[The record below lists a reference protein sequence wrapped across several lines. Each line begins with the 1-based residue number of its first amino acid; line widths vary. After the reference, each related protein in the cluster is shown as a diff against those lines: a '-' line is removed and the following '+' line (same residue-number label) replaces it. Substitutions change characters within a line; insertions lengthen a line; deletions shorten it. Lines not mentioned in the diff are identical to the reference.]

1 MNACSTLNTPALNLT
16 QRSYVGSAGSQ
27 LLDDMCVPMLR
38 VGLTGGI
45 ACGKSSIAD
54 MLMKRGAH
62 YLSADAL
69 AHQVYVPGT
78 ATYDEVVRSFGREI
92 LNEDGTINRGKLA
105 NIVFPGR
112 ISELNA
118 IVHPE
123 VVKRQNSWMSE
134 VERSDPHGIA
144 VVEAAL
150 LIEAGADKDFDKVIV
165 VTCDFEQKV
174 ERFAR
179 RTNLPLPVARA
190 EVERRSAAQFSD
202 EEKGRRADYIVDN
215 SGSAEDAERQV
226 ERIWSELQ
234 PFG

>member
-1 MNACSTLNTPALNLT
+1 
-16 QRSYVGSAGSQ
+16 
-27 LLDDMCVPMLR
+27 MLR

-45 ACGKSSIAD
+45 ACGKSSIAA
-54 MLMKRGAH
+54 MLVKRGAH
-62 YLSADAL
+62 FLQADGL
-69 AHQVYVPGT
+69 AHQLYAPGT
-78 ATYDEVVRSFGREI
+78 VTYGEIVRSFGREI
-92 LNEDGTINRGKLA
+92 LNEDGTINRSKLA
-105 NIVFPGR
+105 DLVFPNR
-112 ISELNA
+112 IHELNA

-123 VVKRQNSWMSE
+123 VVKRQNGWMSE

-150 LIEAGADKDFDKVIV
+150 LIEAGADQDFDKVIV

-179 RTNLPLPVARA
+179 RTSVPLPVARA

-202 EEKGRRADYIVDN
+202 EEKARRADYIVDN

-226 ERIWSELQ
+226 EWIWRELQ
-234 PFG
+234 RFELSKGGESFSGG

>member
-1 MNACSTLNTPALNLT
+1 
-16 QRSYVGSAGSQ
+16 
-27 LLDDMCVPMLR
+27 MLR

-45 ACGKSSIAD
+45 ACGKSSIAA
-54 MLMKRGAH
+54 MLVKRGAH
-62 YLSADAL
+62 FLQADAL
-69 AHQVYVPGT
+69 AHQVYAPGT
-78 ATYDEVVRSFGREI
+78 PTYDEVVRVFGREI

-105 NIVFPGR
+105 NLVFPGR
-112 ISELNA
+112 IGELNA

-123 VVKRQNSWMSE
+123 VVKRQNRWMSE

-179 RTNLPLPVARA
+179 RTNVVARGGA
-190 EVERRSAAQFSD
+190 CRGRAPECRAVLRRREGAAR
-202 EEKGRRADYIVDN
+202 GLRVDN

-226 ERIWSELQ
+226 EQIWQRTAER
-234 PFG
+234 

>member
-1 MNACSTLNTPALNLT
+1 
-16 QRSYVGSAGSQ
+16 
-27 LLDDMCVPMLR
+27 MLR

-45 ACGKSSIAD
+45 ACGKSSIAA
-54 MLMKRGAH
+54 MMVKRGAH
-62 YLSADAL
+62 FLQADGL
-69 AHQVYVPGT
+69 AHQLYAPGT
-78 ATYDEVVRSFGREI
+78 ATYGKVIQTFGREI
-92 LNEDGTINRGKLA
+92 LNEDGTINRSKLA
-105 NIVFPGR
+105 NLVFPGR
-112 ISELNA
+112 IRELNA

-123 VVKRQNSWMSE
+123 VMKRQNSWMSE
-134 VERSDPHGIA
+134 VEQSDPHGIA

-179 RTNLPLPVARA
+179 RTNLPLQLARA

-202 EEKGRRADYIVDN
+202 EEKARCADYIVDN

-226 ERIWSELQ
+226 EQIWHELRQSEKE
-234 PFG
+234 G

>member
-1 MNACSTLNTPALNLT
+1 
-16 QRSYVGSAGSQ
+16 
-27 LLDDMCVPMLR
+27 MLR

-45 ACGKSSIAD
+45 ACGKSSIAA
-54 MLMKRGAH
+54 MLVKRGAH
-62 YLSADAL
+62 FLQADGL
-69 AHQVYVPGT
+69 AHQLYAPGT
-78 ATYDEVVRSFGREI
+78 ATYDKVVRSFGREI
-92 LNEDGTINRGKLA
+92 LNEDGTINRSKLA
-105 NIVFPGR
+105 DLVFPGR
-112 ISELNA
+112 IGELNA

-134 VERSDPHGIA
+134 VEQSDPHGIA

-179 RTNLPLPVARA
+179 RSNVPRQVARV

-202 EEKGRRADYIVDN
+202 EEKARRANYIVDN
-215 SGSAEDAERQV
+215 SGSAEDTERQV
-226 ERIWSELQ
+226 ERIWNELQ
-234 PFG
+234 RVESGN